1 MAEVPEVEI
10 LAQGLRE
17 AVIGRNIN
25 CAAVLRPEAVRF
37 PLVEEFIAL
46 MSNRTVLTAQ
56 RKAKYILMTFS
67 GDVVLATH
75 MMLWGTLAL
84 VPTEQTV
91 SPTTMLIWH
100 LDQRQD
106 LRLIDPLGYARAAAG
121 PPDLVGKGLDLDS
134 LGPDALEPTFTDDVL
149 AARLAKRRGIL
160 RTVLIN
166 QRVLA
171 GLGVRDADESLWLA
185 QINPYRVPSSLNSQE
200 ITRLR
205 ESIVQILTEGLAL
218 RGTQRDLFGQK
229 GQASHG
235 RYVFEKAG
243 RPCPRC
249 GTIVMR
255 ERIANRNVY
264 YCPQCQQ

>member
-10 LAQGLRE
+10 LARGLRE
-17 AVIGRNIN
+17 AVLGRRITRVE
-25 CAAVLRPEAVRF
+25 VLRPEAVRF
-37 PLVEEFIAL
+37 PSAEEFITL
-46 MSNRTVLTAQ
+46 IDNRTILTAQ
-56 RKAKYILMTFS
+56 RKAKYILITLS
-67 GDVVLATH
+67 GEVTLATH

-84 VPTEQTV
+84 VSTEQAV
-91 SPTTMLIWH
+91 APTTMIVWH
-100 LDQRQD
+100 LDQQQD

-121 PPDLVGKGLDLDS
+121 SPDGVSKGLDLDS
-134 LGPDALEPTFTDDVL
+134 LGPDALEPTFTDDLL
-149 AARLAKRRGIL
+149 AERLAKRRGIL

-166 QRVLA
+166 QRVFA

-185 QINPYRVPSSLNSQE
+185 QINPYRVPASLNSQE
-200 ITRLR
+200 ISRLR
-205 ESIVQILTEGLAL
+205 EAIVQILNEGLAL

-243 RPCPRC
+243 RACPRC
-249 GTIVMR
+249 GAIVMR

-264 YCPQCQQ
+264 YCPKCQQ